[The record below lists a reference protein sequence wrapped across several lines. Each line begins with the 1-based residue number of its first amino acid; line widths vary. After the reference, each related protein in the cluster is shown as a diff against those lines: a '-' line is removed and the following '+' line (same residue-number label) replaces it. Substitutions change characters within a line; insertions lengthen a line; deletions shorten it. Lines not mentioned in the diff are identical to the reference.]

1 MTKNN
6 RSAVLALAA
15 ALSLMVPQALAGD
28 FDATAARTKLAEL
41 IAYVRDGPAECGE
54 TAVSVDVRAEAATL
68 YAVSKTLKPTDD
80 EITAKQAE
88 LSVLRSAIG
97 VAKWCDQYRIAL
109 RARDTSLH
117 DFAARHAPA
126 PPALLHERD
135 CSTIPPK
142 DRTLDCQP

>member
-54 TAVSVDVRAEAATL
+54 TRFQWT
-68 YAVSKTLKPTDD
+68 
-80 EITAKQAE
+80 
-88 LSVLRSAIG
+88 
-97 VAKWCDQYRIAL
+97 C
-109 RARDTSLH
+109 
-117 DFAARHAPA
+117 APRL
-126 PPALLHERD
+126 PRY
-135 CSTIPPK
+135 T
-142 DRTLDCQP
+142 R